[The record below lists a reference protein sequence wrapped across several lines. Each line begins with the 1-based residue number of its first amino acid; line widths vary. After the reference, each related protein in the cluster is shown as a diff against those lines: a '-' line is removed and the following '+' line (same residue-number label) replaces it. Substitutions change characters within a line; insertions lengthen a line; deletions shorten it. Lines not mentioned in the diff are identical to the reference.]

1 MMSKLFR
8 IVTDIVYNPDTVV
21 MERGIIYAYCSLDKI
36 PNRNR
41 LVAQAS
47 SRLFSGGGGQTIRL
61 SGPVRLC
68 VGLRGRFVRR
78 ADSFF
83 APGRISGRSPQLLSV
98 VQLLP
103 HFSMMVLG
111 AVFRLSANSGWC
123 QGEIS

>member
-47 SRLFSGGGGQTIRL
+47 SLLFSGGGRQ
-61 SGPVRLC
+61 SGYPVL
-68 VGLRGRFVRR
+68 
-78 ADSFF
+78 
-83 APGRISGRSPQLLSV
+83 
-98 VQLLP
+98 
-103 HFSMMVLG
+103 
-111 AVFRLSANSGWC
+111 
-123 QGEIS
+123 